1 MATKTDP
8 TSNRVQ
14 AVFLKAHIKMLCM
27 GMKNSQL
34 SQRQILSKITALTG
48 NPYPNS
54 KTGREKARDDIIRY
68 VQERNA

>member
-8 TSNRVQ
+8 NSNRVQ
-14 AVFLKAHIKMLCM
+14 AVFLKTHIKMLCM

-48 NPYPNS
+48 NSYPNS
-54 KTGREKARDDIIRY
+54 AMGREKARDDITRY